1 MDLTI
6 RSQDNDGI
14 GVMLRYQD
22 SDNYY
27 RFSWDRERSFRRL
40 VKKQGGVFT
49 LLAGDSVLYTIGQ
62 TYQLRIIAHGALL
75 TVSIDGVPVFSLTD
89 GALSSGSI
97 ALYTWA
103 NAGSYFDDVVVEA
116 F

>member
-1 MDLTI
+1 MF
-6 RSQDNDGI
+6 
-14 GVMLRYQD
+14 RYKD
-22 SDNYY
+22 SGNYY

-40 VKKQGGVFT
+40 VKKQGGVFS
-49 LLAGDSVLYTIGQ
+49 LLAGDSVPYTIGQ
-62 TYQLRIIAHGALL
+62 TYQLRIIAQGTLL
-75 TVSIDGVPVFSLTD
+75 TVSIDGVPVFSVTD

-103 NAGSYFDDVVVEA
+103 NGPSYFDDVVVER